1 MSQNQNQ
8 NQNNQNQNQNRN
20 QNNCPTTPKTQQHPQ
35 NNTRQPSGEDRK

>member
-20 QNNCPTTPKTQQHPQ
+20 QNNCPTSRKNQQDPE
-35 NNTRQPSGEDRK
+35 TKKRQPSGEDRK